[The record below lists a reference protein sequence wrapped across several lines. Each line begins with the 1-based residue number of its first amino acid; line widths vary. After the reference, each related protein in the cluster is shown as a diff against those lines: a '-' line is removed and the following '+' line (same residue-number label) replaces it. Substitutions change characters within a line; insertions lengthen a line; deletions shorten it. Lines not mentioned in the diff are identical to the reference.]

1 MSEPVVASQ
10 PPAAVKPENTLGS
23 YEPKPYNDNEF
34 NQLFKEMIEENEGLY
49 QKPEGFMNKF
59 SSKKLIIIKP
69 TDLTQKTV
77 LFDLLGRIIHAASKK
92 TPEGNVE
99 VSNEIKKNLTS
110 TFFLT
115 LYDLITKTNDE
126 KAQRN
131 VEFVDK
137 NLNTTILSR
146 FITRLNEIGGSAANF
161 FPIISTLRDYYVGK
175 HTISFDNSKIANDA
189 LKKQIEDAQKGIDN
203 QFSLMSAFIGTKS
216 QKVAARTA
224 VIAGAATG
232 LWALVAKLQQ
242 NPQTSAILTAVVTAA
257 GPQAAIAGGIFAV
270 VVVGYYAFMKIQNK
284 YAKYYKLIQ
293 TMNEY
298 IIVLN
303 KIDRLVRLSYFISS
317 KYCFDVNLKE
327 IESQLKVIF
336 KRFDGLLNDDDRSKI
351 EKDLETNLTPSVA
364 DAASNVVLENAGKL
378 DNTSSQ
384 TEEQKG
390 QGQGQGHGLK
400 GGGFLSIMGFDEDK
414 WNKMLNDDV
423 IKLNIYFTAS
433 MTEFNMI
440 LNVIQMTQLT
450 DDGKPAPAAPA
461 ATAAPATGIDKIK
474 ATTREIKSSTE
485 YHKMVI
491 GILLNDILKLR
502 VDYSFCSRGGGI
514 GGMTKTNDELVCL
527 ENTGVD
533 PAGNKMSL
541 FRKNL
546 HEQMK
551 HLVSVLN
558 NPNTPYPP
566 EIKSEILKEV
576 VEPYK
581 IMVINSQQINGS
593 LQDVIKRFNLTPTAI
608 ILQSNGNEM
617 AAFIQ
622 KEFPGSSTAAHA
634 AKAKAAAEAMAAGGK
649 HSTNITNQTG
659 GEGFFSRFRETKP
672 SAQRDTK
679 IIEFLKQDRLYEFVS
694 DQALNEFLAR
704 VNKFVKAANEPTPK
718 EKEEALKVAEEIS
731 KMTNNSIAEAAKAKA
746 EAGAGAGAGA
756 LSTAP
761 NQTNNPTEKEPLLKP
776 SEETVGGRRR
786 FTRRRDRTNYRN
798 TRGRKQTRR
807 IM

>member
-10 PPAAVKPENTLGS
+10 PGVASQPPAAVEPGNPLGS

-34 NQLFKEMIEENEGLY
+34 NQLFKEMIEDNKDLY

-77 LFDLLGRIIHAASKK
+77 LFDLLGRIIHAASRKNS
-92 TPEGNVE
+92 EGNVE
-99 VSNEIKKNLTS
+99 VSAEIKKSLTTS
-110 TFFLT
+110 FFLT
-115 LYDLITKTNDE
+115 LYRLIQETNDE
-126 KAQRN
+126 KAQRS
-131 VEFVDK
+131 VDFFDK
-137 NLNTTILSR
+137 KKDTTIFSR

-242 NPQTSAILTAVVTAA
+242 NPQTSAILMSVVAAA
-257 GPQAAIAGGIFAV
+257 GPQAVFAGAIFAAV
-270 VVVGYYAFMKIQNK
+270 AVGYYAFMKIQDK
-284 YAKYYKLIQ
+284 YAKYFMLIR

-364 DAASNVVLENAGKL
+364 DAASNVVLEKAAEIDVKQQEQ
-378 DNTSSQ
+378 SQ
-384 TEEQKG
+384 KT
-390 QGQGQGHGLK
+390 QG

-461 ATAAPATGIDKIK
+461 AVAAPATGLDKIK
-474 ATTREIKSSTE
+474 KTTKEIEDSTE
-485 YHKMVI
+485 YRKMVI

-502 VDYSFCSRGGGI
+502 VDYSFCNRGGGL
-514 GGMTKTNDELVCL
+514 GGMTKTNDEIVCL

-533 PAGNKMSL
+533 PVGTKYSL
-541 FRKNL
+541 FRQRL
-546 HEQMK
+546 HEEMK

-558 NPNTPYPP
+558 KKETPYPS
-566 EIKSEILKEV
+566 EIKTEVFKEV
-576 VEPYK
+576 LEPYK
-581 IMVINSQQINGS
+581 IMIISSQKSNGA

-608 ILQSNGNEM
+608 IFQSNGNEM

-622 KEFPGSSTAAHA
+622 KEFPDSSTQT
-634 AKAKAAAEAMAAGGK
+634 AGGK
-649 HSTNITNQTG
+649 HSTNIMNQTG
-659 GEGFFSRFRETKP
+659 GEWFFSRFRETKP
-672 SAQRDTK
+672 SAERDTK

-704 VNKFVKAANEPTPK
+704 VNKFVKAANQPTPK
-718 EKEEALKVAEEIS
+718 EKEEALKVAWEIS
-731 KMTNNSIAEAAKAKA
+731 VMTANSIVAEAEAKAEAAKAEA
-746 EAGAGAGAGA
+746 EAKAKAQ
-756 LSTAP
+756 SNAP
-761 NQTNNPTEKEPLLKP
+761 NETDNPTVTDPLLKP
-776 SEETVGGRRR
+776 LVNEADLGGRRR

-807 IM
+807 TM

>member
-1 MSEPVVASQ
+1 MSGADSDAPS
-10 PPAAVKPENTLGS
+10 PSPAAVKKEETLDTS
-23 YEPKPYNDNEF
+23 YKSKPYNDNEF
-34 NQLFKEMIEENEGLY
+34 NQLFDEMIVKNTGLY
-49 QKPEGFMNKF
+49 EKPEGFMNKF

-69 TDLTQKTV
+69 TDLNQKTV
-77 LFDLLGRIIHAASKK
+77 LFELLGRIKYDIASKK
-92 TPEGNVE
+92 NSEGKTE
-99 VSNEIKKNLTS
+99 VSDAILKKETA
-110 TFFLT
+110 TFFLA
-115 LYDLITKTNDE
+115 LSDLIE
-126 KAQRN
+126 KADKEKTPRS
-131 VEFVDK
+131 VEFFDK
-137 NLNTTILSR
+137 NKDSTIFSR
-146 FITRLNEIGGSAANF
+146 FNARLANLGISAVKF
-161 FPIISTLRDYYVGK
+161 FPLISTLRDYYIGK
-175 HTISFDNSKIANDA
+175 HTISFDDKDIAKDA
-189 LKKQIEDAQKGIDN
+189 LEKQIEDAQKGIDN

-242 NPQTSAILTAVVTAA
+242 NPQTSAILMGVVAAA
-257 GPQAAIAGGIFAV
+257 GPQAVFAGAIFAAV
-270 VVVGYYAFMKIQNK
+270 AVGYYAFMKIQDK
-284 YAKYYKLIQ
+284 YAKYFMLIR

-364 DAASNVVLENAGKL
+364 DAASTVVLDKAAEI
-378 DNTSSQ
+378 DVTQ
-384 TEEQKG
+384 QK
-390 QGQGQGHGLK
+390 QQKTTQV

-433 MTEFNMI
+433 MTEFGMI

-450 DDGKPAPAAPA
+450 TDGNPIPEIPK
-461 ATAAPATGIDKIK
+461 TGLDKIK
-474 ATTREIKSSTE
+474 KTTKEIKDSTE
-485 YHKMVI
+485 YRKMVI

-502 VDYSFCSRGGGI
+502 VDYSFCNRGGGL
-514 GGMTKTNDELVCL
+514 GGMTKSNDEIVCL

-533 PAGNKMSL
+533 PAGAKYSL
-541 FRKNL
+541 FRQRL
-546 HEQMK
+546 HEEMK

-558 NPNTPYPP
+558 NTDTPYPS
-566 EIKSEILKEV
+566 EIKTEIFKEV
-576 VEPYK
+576 LEPYK
-581 IMVINSQQINGS
+581 IMIISCQKSNGA

-608 ILQSNGNEM
+608 IFQSKSNEM

-622 KEFPGSSTAAHA
+622 KEFPGSSTQT
-634 AKAKAAAEAMAAGGK
+634 AGGK

-659 GEGFFSRFRETKP
+659 GEGFFSRFRDTKP
-672 SAQRDTK
+672 SAERDMK

-718 EKEEALKVAEEIS
+718 EKEKALEVAQEIS
-731 KMTNNSIAEAAKAKA
+731 DMTNKSIAETVAAKAEAAKLAP
-746 EAGAGAGAGA
+746 GAGAQSNA
-756 LSTAP
+756 L
-761 NQTNNPTEKEPLLKP
+761 NETNDNKAN
-776 SEETVGGRRR
+776 VGGRRR

-798 TRGRKQTRR
+798 SRGRKQTRR